1 MKLEGTTL
9 KESLQNLKRKHLK
22 TLFPIF
28 LFSPN
33 SSKHEF
39 FSYLYMFSVSRNNL
53 KIFFLVFYCVTVVSR
68 SDRNLANQEQFRSVS
83 YFAIIKHETVNPNVA
98 IIKVWSKNVSIRVN
112 RSRWIR
118 TSFTNHYSFDI
129 FANVLQPCWYHLIFS
144 SNEYG
149 FDSRVIN

>member
-1 MKLEGTTL
+1 MLG
-9 KESLQNLKRKHLK
+9 H
-22 TLFPIF
+22 I
-28 LFSPN
+28 
-33 SSKHEF
+33 F
-39 FSYLYMFSVSRNNL
+39 FS
-53 KIFFLVFYCVTVVSR
+53 FFIVLVSR

-129 FANVLQPCWYHLIFS
+129 FANVLQPCWYHLILS

-149 FDSRVIN
+149 FDSRVINTSIWIRGLNGLDKYYGGVIFETEKIGHLPTCAKFCQDPNSKKA

>member
-1 MKLEGTTL
+1 MCWYRWRCG
-9 KESLQNLKRKHLK
+9 ESLALV
-22 TLFPIF
+22 LFPIF

-118 TSFTNHYSFDI
+118 TSLQIIILSTFLQTFCNLVDIILFCHLTNMASIRGLLTPAY
-129 FANVLQPCWYHLIFS
+129 
-144 SNEYG
+144 E
-149 FDSRVIN
+149 